1 MTKRARTSAVSVA
14 AEVATVLSCSEEA
27 CPPVGRSIPPIGLP
41 RGIVH
46 ILDVADHILAVLTG
60 TRSREWSGLLASWS
74 TFSGSVHS
82 LVTRLAEGKMI
93 VTVCLMQLILC
104 VGLSM

>member
-41 RGIVH
+41 RGIVR
-46 ILDVADHILAVLTG
+46 ILY
-60 TRSREWSGLLASWS
+60 LLASIANEVS
-74 TFSGSVHS
+74 
-82 LVTRLAEGKMI
+82 E
-93 VTVCLMQLILC
+93 
-104 VGLSM
+104 